1 MLRRLIVLALVGLL
15 ALPAAAQNPAVLSL
29 QTGTAALQTG
39 QEYEITIR
47 LEGVADLWLANV
59 EIQYDPALLYI
70 IGTKAGSPV
79 KAGTLLD
86 PAASVVIRNTAQRG
100 QLIYTASLLAPAN
113 PVSGSG
119 AVGTFRVYP
128 LAPGAA
134 RLSFTR
140 AELTTVTFTGEG
152 DNRVGGNPQP
162 IPFTPVYLDLT
173 ITGSP
178 VEPPP
183 EATATPAPTDT
194 PDARVGP
201 AQPTAAPTLVNVA
214 APPTPEAL
222 TPDPSPEGRGENT
235 GASDMPL
242 LLAAIGLML
251 VGALGLIAVIVKA
264 RRRR

>member
-1 MLRRLIVLALVGLL
+1 MLLRVFIILALACLL

-29 QTGTAALQTG
+29 QTDSTTLQTG
-39 QEYEITIR
+39 QEYAITIR
-47 LEGVADLWLANV
+47 LDGVADLWLANV

-70 IGTKAGSPV
+70 IGTSAGSPV
-79 KAGTLLD
+79 KPGTLLD

-100 QLIYTASLLAPAN
+100 QIVYTLSLLAPAN
-113 PVSGSG
+113 PASGSG
-119 AVGTFRVYP
+119 VVGTFRVYP

-134 RLSFTR
+134 RVSFTR

-152 DNRVGGNPQP
+152 ENRVGGNPQP

-178 VEPPP
+178 VEPPS

-194 PDARVGP
+194 PDARVGSSL
-201 AQPTAAPTLVNVA
+201 PTAAPTLVNLAA
-214 APPTPEAL
+214 APTSAL
-222 TPDPSPEGRGENT
+222 APSPAGDSAPG
-235 GASDMPL
+235 SDSTL
-242 LLAAIGLML
+242 LLAAVGLML
-251 VGALGLIAVIVKA
+251 LGALGLIAVIAAA